1 MYRDY
6 KQDLD
11 SRSGA
16 SIIMQVGDA
25 GQQMFQGQSFRNIK
39 QSHLQQIC
47 TLDVDSPIRTYRM
60 TNIVCTVGPS
70 CESVE
75 VLKDMVA
82 SGMNICRFNM
92 AHASH
97 EWHLQTLR
105 NLREA
110 VDKSREVTHGS
121 VATAIDITGPGVRLG
136 RFSEDV
142 EVPVQL
148 QKGATVIMSSDKAI
162 KKSCTKDRV
171 YVIQGF
177 IMRAKVG
184 DKIFIDDGPL
194 CFKVMKKVS
203 LVEMIV
209 EVVHQGEMNHNGL
222 VHIPMTTPNIDEYL
236 SEKDKKD
243 IKFGVDNEVDM
254 VFVSWVLQP
263 EMVTAVREAL
273 GDAKDR
279 VAVVAK
285 IESYNSVKRI
295 DEILEV
301 ADGILIARGDLG
313 NDIPPEKVFLAQKMI
328 IGRANMAGKPVICAA
343 QICQEAENALYYDA
357 TFRDL
362 RFATPVPTNVTHA
375 TSIAAVE
382 AAIRGPASAII
393 VVTNSGR
400 SARLIARYRPHCII
414 IAITKSQDTARNL
427 NLHRGIFS
435 VIHTGSSNQEW
446 YRDVDQRIH
455 YALRVAV
462 ERGYVKPND
471 KGALLH
477 SAGNQSSPL
486 QAHLCLLQQRYHTA
500 HTEPLCHAISQP
512 LQRYKEI
519 QNGTVKQC
527 LTLSKSFP

>member
-1 MYRDY
+1 
-6 KQDLD
+6 
-11 SRSGA
+11 
-16 SIIMQVGDA
+16 
-25 GQQMFQGQSFRNIK
+25 
-39 QSHLQQIC
+39 
-47 TLDVDSPIRTYRM
+47 M

-70 CESVE
+70 CESKE
-75 VLKDMVA
+75 VLKDMIA
-82 SGMNICRFNM
+82 NGMNICRFNM

-97 EWHLQTLR
+97 EWHLKTLN

-110 VDKSREVTHGS
+110 INSSQELNHGT

-148 QKGATVIMSSDKAI
+148 QKGAKVTMSSDKTI
-162 KKSCTKDRV
+162 KKSCTKDKL

-194 CFKVMKKVS
+194 CFKVIKKVS

-222 VHIPMTTPNIDEYL
+222 VHIPMTTPDFDEYL

-254 VFVSWVLQP
+254 VFVSWVLDP
-263 EMVTAVREAL
+263 EMVTAVREQL

-279 VAVVAK
+279 VSVVAK
-285 IESYNSVKRI
+285 IECHNSVKRI
-295 DEILEV
+295 DEILRV

-343 QICQEAENALYYDA
+343 QMLESMVTNARPTRAEASDVANAILDGTDCVMLSRETALGKDPARVVQTLAQICQEAENALYYDA

-362 RFATPVPTNVTHA
+362 RFATPIPTNVTHA

-414 IAITKSQDTARNL
+414 IAITKSQHTARNL
-427 NLHRGIFS
+427 TLHRGIFS
-435 VIHTGSSNQEW
+435 VIHTGSSNNEW
-446 YRDVDQRIH
+446 YRDVDQRIL
-455 YALRVAV
+455 YALKVAMGS
-462 ERGYVKPND
+462 GYVKPND
-471 KGALLH
+471 KAVLVTGYQ
-477 SAGNQSSPL
+477 AGPGSTNCVRSIVIPRPEEKASFLAMAP
-486 QAHLCLLQQRYHTA
+486 
-500 HTEPLCHAISQP
+500 QP
-512 LQRYKEI
+512 NKEDDA
-519 QNGTVKQC
+519 GSC
-527 LTLSKSFP
+527 SD